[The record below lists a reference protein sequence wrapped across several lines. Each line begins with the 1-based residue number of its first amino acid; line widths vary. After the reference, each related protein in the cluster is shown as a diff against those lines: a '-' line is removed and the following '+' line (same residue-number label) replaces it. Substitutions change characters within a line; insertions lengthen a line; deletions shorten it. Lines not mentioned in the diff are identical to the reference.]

1 MITTRAM
8 PALLPAHHQRVASE
22 TTIKNDFAD
31 PLAPCRHRQAARQ
44 DQIRGM
50 RAAIGICPPTVREPG
65 PRSSQIVNG
74 RQAPRLSRWL
84 AEHRFRTRLVM
95 WP

>member
-31 PLAPCRHRQAARQ
+31 PLGVP
-44 DQIRGM
+44 
-50 RAAIGICPPTVREPG
+50 RA
-65 PRSSQIVNG
+65 
-74 RQAPRLSRWL
+74 
-84 AEHRFRTRLVM
+84 FRTGIQ
-95 WP
+95 